1 MNKPMF
7 ELFNHYWLL
16 FFLAALLYAS
26 VGHGG
31 ASSYLALMVWL
42 AWPLDE
48 IRPQALT
55 LNLVVSLTG
64 TILFLRSGAFRGRLF
79 LPLVLVS
86 IPLAWVGGSMRLPSA
101 LYEGL
106 LAFGL
111 LAAAARLIFK
121 PRGGEISK
129 PGLGWLLLVGG
140 LIGWVS
146 GMIGIGGGI
155 FLTPVLIVAGWA
167 TPKEAA
173 ALSAPFI
180 FVNSAAGLLGLAQA
194 GYAWEGFSWGLLP
207 AVAAGGLVGA
217 WWGSHRASPPQLRYA
232 LSLVLL
238 VASTKLIIS

>member
-1 MNKPMF
+1 MHETLVAIWP
-7 ELFNHYWLL
+7 LFL
-16 FFLAALLYAS
+16 LAALLYAS

-42 AWPLDE
+42 GWPLDE

-55 LNLVVSLTG
+55 LNLMVSFAG
-64 TILFLRSGAFRGRLF
+64 TILFLKAGAFRGKLF
-79 LPLVLVS
+79 LPLVVVS
-86 IPLAWVGGSMRLPSA
+86 IPLAWIGGNMRLSGG

-111 LAAAARLIFK
+111 LVASGRLLINLRAGK
-121 PRGGEISK
+121 RTEPS
-129 PGLGWLLLVGG
+129 LGWLLLVGG

-180 FVNSAAGLLGLAQA
+180 FVNSAAGLSGLAQA
-194 GYAWEGFSWGLLP
+194 GYAWESFSWGLVP
-207 AVAAGGLVGA
+207 AVAVGGLMGA

-232 LSLVLL
+232 LSLVLIM
-238 VASTKLIIS
+238 ASTKLLVS

>member
-1 MNKPMF
+1 MQETLAVIWP
-7 ELFNHYWLL
+7 L

-42 AWPLDE
+42 GWPMEE

-55 LNLVVSLTG
+55 LNLVVSLCG
-64 TILFLRSGAFRGRLF
+64 SILFLKAGAFRGGHF
-79 LPLVLVS
+79 LPLVAAS
-86 IPLAWVGGSMRLPSA
+86 IPLAWIGGGMRLPGG

-111 LAAAARLIFK
+111 LAACVRLLFQ
-121 PRGGEISK
+121 PRK
-129 PGLGWLLLVGG
+129 VAPTAPGLWALVLLGG

-155 FLTPVLIVAGWA
+155 FLTPILVVAGWA

-194 GYAWEGFSWGLLP
+194 GYTWEGFRWFLLP
-207 AVAAGGLVGA
+207 AVVLGGLIGA
-217 WWGSHRASPPQLRYA
+217 WWGSHRASLPQLRYA
-232 LSLVLL
+232 LSLVLVMASAKLL
-238 VASTKLIIS
+238 VS

>member
-1 MNKPMF
+1 MHETLGAAWP
-7 ELFNHYWLL
+7 LFL
-16 FFLAALLYAS
+16 LAALLYAS

-42 AWPLDE
+42 GWPLDE

-55 LNLVVSLTG
+55 LNLVVSFAG
-64 TILFLRSGAFRGRLF
+64 TILFLKAGAFREKLF
-79 LPLVLVS
+79 LPLVIVS
-86 IPLAWVGGSMRLPSA
+86 IPLAWIGGNTRLSGG

-111 LAAAARLIFK
+111 LVAAARLLFNLRAGK
-121 PRGGEISK
+121 TTEPR
-129 PGLGWLLLVGG
+129 LGWLLLVGG

-180 FVNSAAGLLGLAQA
+180 FVNSAAGLFGIAQA
-194 GYAWEGFSWGLLP
+194 GYAWEGFAWDLIP
-207 AVAAGGLVGA
+207 AVAVSGLIGA

-232 LSLVLL
+232 LSLVLI
-238 VASTKLIIS
+238 VASTKLLVS